1 MAYYENLPIY
11 KKAFDLT
18 VFLENSVRGFSRYHK
33 YSIGADLRLLSRNIT
48 SMVIKANSKKDKAEL
63 LTELRDRCE
72 EMKLMI
78 IVGKEI
84 RAFKNFNQFQ
94 TAANFAVE
102 ICRQSEGWLG
112 SQRKNRPE
120 SPKA

>member
-18 VFLENSVRGFSRYHK
+18 VFLENSVRDFSRYHK
-33 YSIGADLRLLSRNIT
+33 YSIGADLRHMSRNIV
-48 SMVIKANSKKDKAEL
+48 SMVIKANSKKDKADL
-63 LTELRDRCE
+63 LTQLRDCCE

-84 RAFKNFNQFQ
+84 
-94 TAANFAVE
+94 
-102 ICRQSEGWLG
+102 
-112 SQRKNRPE
+112 
-120 SPKA
+120 KA